1 MRCACQSAA
10 CRQTVR
16 YCRITITMV
25 FSTPF
30 SRRSE
35 PARGWRIWGGTLL
48 WLFAFCAAAQSLRI
62 VSAEIVAGDDEY
74 FLNADFDITLGAA
87 VESALNKGV
96 PLTFIVE
103 AQLTRPRWYWF
114 DESVVDIRSQYRLT
128 YNALTQQYRVTVGAL
143 FQNFSTL
150 TEALQLLARVRQ
162 RLVARRDELT
172 SDQTYQAAVRIRLD
186 TSLLPKPFQVTAITS
201 REWSLNSDW
210 YRWSFTP

>member
-1 MRCACQSAA
+1 
-10 CRQTVR
+10 
-16 YCRITITMV
+16 MV

-48 WLFAFCAAAQSLRI
+48 WLFAFCATAQSLRI

>member
-1 MRCACQSAA
+1 M
-10 CRQTVR
+10 
-16 YCRITITMV
+16 
-25 FSTPF
+25 
-30 SRRSE
+30 
-35 PARGWRIWGGTLL
+35 L
-48 WLFAFCAAAQSLRI
+48 WLFAFCATAQSLRI